1 MKKTLI
7 AGVLALSLAPGAQA
21 TDIWSV
27 IAGGTVVGALVV
39 AASQVQATN
48 TADQNQQRPLQ
59 QQRQEPVYIYQSYPT
74 ETATGTR
81 SHAYEDPRTKYLREC
96 QRYGYTFDRCKEI
109 WDGIPYQT
117 QDAPQVLTFKHQ
129 SKVLEVDN
137 KEYKQRREEALQKP
151 NSVVEHVTIQ

>member
-21 TDIWSV
+21 TDIWSI

-39 AASQVQATN
+39 AASQVQAAN
-48 TADQNQQRPLQ
+48 PADQTQQRPLQ

-74 ETATGTR
+74 ETATGT
-81 SHAYEDPRTKYLREC
+81 
-96 QRYGYTFDRCKEI
+96 
-109 WDGIPYQT
+109 
-117 QDAPQVLTFKHQ
+117 QVLTFKHQ